1 MTTTFEDVNPFD
13 EIEDV
18 QELET
23 QEEVQEEVQEEQE
36 DQSEGDPLAI
46 ATYEA
51 LVERGLFEKDD
62 NFNNSFDYIESKL
75 SELPDNLLRQA
86 VESKP
91 EFSRKVLDYILVA
104 NDNLTEVEFQSFI
117 KEFIK
122 EQDQPDVSSAD
133 SARAFLEDHFT
144 KQGIAAPAVQAQLD
158 YLEDTSD
165 IVKEAEKLLAQRE
178 KVTDKIIQ
186 EKQQEN
192 QQIADS
198 QKAFYTE
205 VHSALKEFNWS
216 QKQQDAVIAAM
227 NKSNDIIQAT
237 IKNPKAYVQMM
248 DFLSK
253 FNGKEFD
260 LEDYRKQGE
269 SRATSKFKEKIQNS
283 GFSSQSAKTEARQ
296 TKEKNDPNEN
306 PFLKFTEK

>member
-1 MTTTFEDVNPFD
+1 MTTFEDVNPFD
-13 EIEDV
+13 EID
-18 QELET
+18 ET
-23 QEEVQEEVQEEQE
+23 QQDGDQQEQGTIEVEQQEE
-36 DQSEGDPLAI
+36 SEGDPLAT

-51 LVERGLFEKDD
+51 LVERGLFVADD
-62 NFNNSFDYIESKL
+62 KFDNSFDYIESKL
-75 SELPDNLLRQA
+75 SELPDNLLKQA

-91 EFSRKVLDYILVA
+91 EFSKKVLDYILIA

-122 EQDQPDVSSAD
+122 EQDKPDVSTAD
-133 SARAFLEDHFT
+133 SARAFLEDHFS

-165 IVKEAEKLLAQRE
+165 IVKEAEKLLALVE
-178 KVTDKIIQ
+178 KQTDKLI
-186 EKQQEN
+186 ESKKQEN
-192 QQIADS
+192 EQIAES
-198 QKAFYTE
+198 QKVFYAE
-205 VHSALKEFNWS
+205 VNSALKEFNWS
-216 QKQQDAVIAAM
+216 QKQQDSVMATM
-227 NKSNDIIQAT
+227 NKSNEIIQAV

-248 DFLSK
+248 DFMSK

-283 GFSSQSAKTEARQ
+283 GFTSQAARTEARQ
-296 TKEKNDPNEN
+296 TTDKNDPNEN
-306 PFLKFTEK
+306 PFAKLIAK